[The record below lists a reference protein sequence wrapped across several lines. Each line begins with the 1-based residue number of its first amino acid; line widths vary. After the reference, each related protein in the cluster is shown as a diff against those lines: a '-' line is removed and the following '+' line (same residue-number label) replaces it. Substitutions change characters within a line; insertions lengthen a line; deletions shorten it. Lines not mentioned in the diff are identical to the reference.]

1 MQFLMLIKI
10 ANDDAYESGKGVPA
24 ELDAAMG
31 ELIAEWTKTGA
42 MVSAAGLRP
51 TSQGA
56 RIRLT
61 PGKTVVT
68 DGPFTEAKEVVGG
81 FFLLEAQDKAAA
93 VEMTRRFVEL
103 HRRILGDAFTLE
115 CEVRQVDG

>member
-1 MQFLMLIKI
+1 MQFLMLIRI
-10 ANDDAYESGKGVPA
+10 ANDNAYESGKGVPP
-24 ELDAAMG
+24 ELDTAMG
-31 ELIAEWTKTGA
+31 ELIAEWSKTGA

-51 TSQGA
+51 PSQGA

-81 FFLLEAQDKAAA
+81 FFLLEAPDKAVA

-103 HRRILGDAFTLE
+103 HRQILGDAFTLE
-115 CEVRQVDG
+115 CEVRQVDA